1 MVERIAEHPINKIDA
16 LLPWNVATQLASLR
30 FAALRFV
37 MATPS
42 FIYRQASLQDLWRET
57 HSDRPI
63 PAELGQYT
71 NWQCVCE
78 AQVIGHCTG
87 NYKTGEIIGLSVDS
101 MYRRRGIGKKLLS
114 LVVEAIRAAGTAK
127 IWLSAPSDPALP
139 AFGFYRVVGWA
150 PTGERT
156 GDGEEILEP
165 LHN

>member
-1 MVERIAEHPINKIDA
+1 
-16 LLPWNVATQLASLR
+16 
-30 FAALRFV
+30 

-57 HSDRPI
+57 HSDSPM

-71 NWQCVCE
+71 NWQCVSE

-87 NYKTGEIIGLSVDS
+87 NCATGEVIGLAVASTH
-101 MYRRRGIGKKLLS
+101 RRHGIGKKLLS

-127 IWLSAPSDPALP
+127 IWLAAPSDPALP
-139 AFGFYRVVGWA
+139 AFRFYRAVGWA

-156 GDGEEILEP
+156 GDGAEILEP
-165 LHN
+165 RHN